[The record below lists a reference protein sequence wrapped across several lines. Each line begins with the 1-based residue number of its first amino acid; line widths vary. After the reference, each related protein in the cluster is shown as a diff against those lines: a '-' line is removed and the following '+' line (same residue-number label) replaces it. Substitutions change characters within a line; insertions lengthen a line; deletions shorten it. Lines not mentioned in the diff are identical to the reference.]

1 MDIGGVNMNQ
11 PINVGDQIELKI
23 KRMGIN
29 GEGIGYYQKLAVFVD
44 YALPDEDVKVEI
56 THVYDNRAEAKLID
70 VVHAHDD
77 RVEPFCPI
85 YYECG
90 GCQTQHLSYDQTL
103 EMKRDLIL
111 QAFDRYISPKVKLS
125 QVKQTIGA
133 DNPTFYRNKA
143 SLPVQKIKNKNY
155 IGMYR
160 KNSNHFVKLDACPVQ
175 HQLINHIY
183 QTIIDLMDE
192 LGVDGYNQKLRRGY
206 VRSLIVR
213 VSDSLKEAQVSF
225 IMLRK
230 SNRLEELVKR
240 LIEKEPK
247 VVSVFEVLNED
258 LKKPGYFTHDIKK
271 LYGKDTITEKLNGFE
286 FLLKPEAFF
295 QLNTEQADKFY
306 QEMKRQAN
314 LKPHEIAIDAY
325 AGTAPVSHY
334 IYKEAKH
341 VYAIEIDNE
350 SVLSARASLKAN
362 HIENVT
368 VLKNDFKKALVSL
381 KEKNIDVMLFD
392 PPRTGL
398 GEDTI
403 DVILHIM
410 PKRIVYGSCNPS
422 TLGKDLN
429 TLLKHYDLV
438 ETVPLD
444 MFPYTS
450 LVESVS
456 LLIKK

>member
-1 MDIGGVNMNQ
+1 MNQ
-11 PINVGDQIELKI
+11 PINVGDLIELKI

-29 GEGIGYYQKLAVFVD
+29 GEGIGYYQKLAIFVD

-56 THVYDNRAEAKLID
+56 TNIYENRAEGKIVD
-70 VVHAHDD
+70 VITPHQD
-77 RVEPFCPI
+77 RVEPFCKI

-90 GCQTQHLSYDQTL
+90 GCQTQHVSYENTL
-103 EMKRDLIL
+103 LMKRDLIL

-125 QVKQTIGA
+125 TVKETIGA
-133 DNPTFYRNKA
+133 DDPTFYRNKA

-155 IGMYR
+155 VGMYR
-160 KNSNHFVKLDACPVQ
+160 KNSNHFVKLESCPIQ
-175 HQLINHIY
+175 HKLINHILK
-183 QTIIDLMDE
+183 TIIDLMDE
-192 LGVDGYNQKLRRGY
+192 MGVDGYNQKLRRGY
-206 VRSLIVR
+206 VRSLVVR
-213 VSDSLKEAQVSF
+213 VSEHFNEAQVSF

-230 SNRLEELVKR
+230 SNRLEELVKK
-240 LIEKEPK
+240 LIIKEPK
-247 VVSVFEVLNED
+247 IVSVYEVMNAD
-258 LKKPGYFTHDIKK
+258 LKKPGYFTEDIKK
-271 LYGKDTITEKLNGFE
+271 LYGKDTIIEKLHGFD
-286 FLLKPEAFF
+286 FVLKPEAFF

-306 QEMKRQAN
+306 LEMKRLAN

-334 IYKEAKH
+334 IYQEAKH
-341 VYAIEIDNE
+341 VYAIEIDE
-350 SVLSARASLKAN
+350 MSVESARVSLKEN
-362 HIENVT
+362 NITNVT

-381 KEKNIDVMLFD
+381 KDKKIDVMFFD

-403 DVILHIM
+403 DVILKFM
-410 PKRIVYGSCNPS
+410 PKRIIYGSCNPS
-422 TLGKDLN
+422 TLAKDLN

-456 LLIKK
+456 LLELKNYK